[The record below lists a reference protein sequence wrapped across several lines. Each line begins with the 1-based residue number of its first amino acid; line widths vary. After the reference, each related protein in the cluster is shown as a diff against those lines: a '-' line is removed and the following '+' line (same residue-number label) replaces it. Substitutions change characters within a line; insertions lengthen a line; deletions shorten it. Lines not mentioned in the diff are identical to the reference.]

1 LRMPLLSD
9 FMVHRARA
17 VGKCQYQMPYSCAIG
32 MYQGHD
38 PGLDVGSGLQGL
50 LTYLTWKETTSSA

>member
-17 VGKCQYQMPYSCAIG
+17 VGKCQNQVPYSNAISII
-32 MYQGHD
+32 H
-38 PGLDVGSGLQGL
+38 
-50 LTYLTWKETTSSA
+50 A